1 MTVEYRTDDLV
12 IRSLFEKQFK
22 YFGVL
27 GSSKKIEKMFKD
39 YNVEGIDAN
48 KIKRIYAPIGLPI
61 KSETPEEIAVS
72 IAAEIIQVKNRTE

>member
-1 MTVEYRTDDLV
+1 
-12 IRSLFEKQFK
+12 
-22 YFGVL
+22 
-27 GSSKKIEKMFKD
+27 MFKD